1 MDMARTT
8 LCMGDKWKIKCGNR
22 KFYIKKRMTS
32 HIKYE
37 TSEPYS

>member
-1 MDMARTT
+1 MDMAKTT
-8 LCMGDKWKIKCGNR
+8 LCMGDKWKNKMQEN
-22 KFYIKKRMTS
+22 KKRMTS